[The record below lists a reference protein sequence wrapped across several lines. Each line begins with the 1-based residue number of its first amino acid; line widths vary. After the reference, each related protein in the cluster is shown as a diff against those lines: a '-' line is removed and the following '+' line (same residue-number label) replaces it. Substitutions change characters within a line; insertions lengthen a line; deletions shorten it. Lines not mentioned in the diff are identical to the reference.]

1 MTTLILTTNKKV
13 LLNCD
18 STNEFTKKLSA
29 TQQHIN
35 IQHLIHDYVHVLLT
49 NKFLHGVLIFI
60 YNDPEQNN
68 VQHCHTAMSWPQ
80 LLSQPN
86 KFYNHNMQ

>member
-29 TQQHIN
+29 T
-35 IQHLIHDYVHVLLT
+35 
-49 NKFLHGVLIFI
+49 
-60 YNDPEQNN
+60 
-68 VQHCHTAMSWPQ
+68 
-80 LLSQPN
+80 
-86 KFYNHNMQ
+86 